1 VEPGGKEDTRVDAPM
16 VESTVEAVHGVVSDP
31 ELLRLRRALPLNGE
45 TAFAD
50 TAAAFAALSP
60 SEQELL
66 SRTRV
71 VRRVNPGDAG
81 TISPLVVANPR
92 TGVRSLHSPIFDARP
107 GVRPAIQ
114 VDGMSVEDSRLFLDR
129 LEAHCL
135 QPCFRYDHLHTPG
148 DVTIWD
154 LFSTLHCIPP
164 QLRSVN
170 SLGDVRLLYRI
181 STKGEPCIEL
191 PRKDDEDWL
200 SEHIAGGWR
209 TELAPSHTV

>member
-1 VEPGGKEDTRVDAPM
+1 MDAPM
-16 VESTVEAVHGVVSDP
+16 VESTVEAVHGVISDP

-50 TAAAFAALSP
+50 TAAAFAALS
-60 SEQELL
+60 SKEQELL
-66 SRTRV
+66 LHTRV

-81 TISPLVVANPR
+81 TIAPLVVTNPR
-92 TGVRSLHSPIFDARP
+92 TGVKSLHSPIFDARP
-107 GVRPAIQ
+107 GVRPAIE
-114 VDGMSVEDSRLFLDR
+114 VEGMSIEDGRLFLDR

-135 QPCFRYDHLHTPG
+135 NPRFRYDHLHTPG

-170 SLGDVRLLYRI
+170 SLDDVRLLYRI
-181 STKGEPCIEL
+181 STKGDPCVAL
-191 PRKDDEDWL
+191 PRNDNEAWL
-200 SEHIAGGWR
+200 SEHIAGSWR
-209 TELAPSHTV
+209 TELASRTV